1 MGQLTQITGLGLW
14 EQKGTLVTQHGGR
27 RTRLNLKL
35 YSASRVTQCFARALR
50 QIRPPP
56 LLAHP
61 VYFGILQVEIWHIF
75 KVILLGVLP
84 SDCFL
89 HASCLIPSD
98 IS

>member
-1 MGQLTQITGLGLW
+1 VGQLTQITGLRLW

-27 RTRLNLKL
+27 RTRLNSQL
-35 YSASRVTQCFARALR
+35 YSASRVTQSFARALR
-50 QIRPPP
+50 QIRPQP

-61 VYFGILQVEIWHIF
+61 IYFGILQVEIWHIF

-84 SDCFL
+84 SDCLL
-89 HASCLIPSD
+89 HASYLIPTE